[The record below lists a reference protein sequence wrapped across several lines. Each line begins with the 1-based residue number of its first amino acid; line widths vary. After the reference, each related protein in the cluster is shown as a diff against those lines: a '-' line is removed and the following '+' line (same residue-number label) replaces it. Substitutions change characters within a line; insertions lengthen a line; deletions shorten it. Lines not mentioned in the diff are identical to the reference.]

1 LRGKTFNKMDNTKQ
15 ESDVWA
21 VGWSIRTLVLIT
33 FVAAFAVPLGLV
45 PIIAVATSEAQVPVQ
60 VEGPITVLL
69 STPEPTPTPVP
80 AFTPTP
86 SMPRVGII
94 AGHAGS
100 DSGAVCDD
108 GLQEVQVNTD
118 IARRVVAN
126 LTNLG
131 WDVMLLDEFDTRLY
145 RYVGDALLSI
155 HADSCGF
162 PGKSGFKIAR
172 AESSYIPIHE
182 DRLVNCI
189 IKHYQEE
196 TGLEFDANT
205 ITYDMTQYHAYT
217 EIDPSTPAAIIE
229 VGFMLDDRELLTEKP
244 DIIALGIVKG
254 LQCFING
261 DEP

>member
-1 LRGKTFNKMDNTKQ
+1 MDKTKQ
-15 ESDVWA
+15 EFDFWA
-21 VGWSIRTLVLIT
+21 VGWSIRTLVLIA
-33 FVAAFAVPLGLV
+33 FIAAFAVPLGLV
-45 PIIAVATSEAQVPVQ
+45 PIIAVATSDTQAPVH

-80 AFTPTP
+80 VFTPTP
-86 SMPRVGII
+86 AMPRVGII

-100 DSGAVCDD
+100 DSGAVCED

-118 IARRVVAN
+118 IARRVVAI

-131 WDVMLLDEFDTRLY
+131 WDVLLLDEFDTRLY

-162 PGKSGFKIAR
+162 SGKSGFKIAR

-196 TGLEFDANT
+196 TGLAFDADT

-217 EIDPSTPAAIIE
+217 EIDATTPAAIIE
-229 VGFMLDDRELLTEKP
+229 VGFLLDDRELLTQQP
-244 DIIALGIVKG
+244 DVVARGIVNG
-254 LQCFING
+254 LVCFIEG
-261 DEP
+261 ETP